1 MRSFNLTL
9 SADGPEWL
17 ILGEHVFG
25 IGRDRVETVFAW
37 VRNLTPLELPALD
50 EEPRPSRYRT
60 EGELMA
66 KIKPNPPLISPSLAP
81 PGTLTPP
88 PKPPRPG
95 SK

>member
-1 MRSFNLTL
+1 MRPFSPTL
-9 SADGPEWL
+9 PADGPKWL
-17 ILGEHVFG
+17 VLGEHVFE
-25 IGRDRVETVFAW
+25 IERDRIETAFAW